1 MTVLTL
7 KEQQLK
13 DRTTQ
18 LENSIQE
25 LKNSILIEETLNT
38 SKLIEQKALE
48 IQKLETQLK
57 LTELALQ
64 NTQEKLRARKEF
76 ESSKEFKDKQKMQEK
91 LYSESRNEAGNL
103 FKKLGSFVSEIEEVF
118 EKVRQAD
125 NILYELSE
133 EKDKVFW
140 SFKERAQPFSGLRE
154 IQDFLNNQLQDLEYR
169 KQKLEV

>member
-1 MTVLTL
+1 
-7 KEQQLK
+7 
-13 DRTTQ
+13 
-18 LENSIQE
+18 
-25 LKNSILIEETLNT
+25 
-38 SKLIEQKALE
+38 
-48 IQKLETQLK
+48 
-57 LTELALQ
+57 
-64 NTQEKLRARKEF
+64 
-76 ESSKEFKDKQKMQEK
+76 MQEK